1 MVISLPTGEHDPHFL
16 GSRDPLPPGGDL
28 HWGVA
33 ACPLYDIDVHRTKNY
48 ETQVDEPSQL
58 ASHLTRQKPTSA
70 LFVRMIFD
78 AHFTTALPLKL
89 STYTILMP

>member
-33 ACPLYDIDVHRTKNY
+33 ARPLYDIDVYRTKNY

-58 ASHLTRQKPTSA
+58 ASHSTRQNPTSA
-70 LFVRMIFD
+70 FR
-78 AHFTTALPLKL
+78 AHDLRRPLHHGTT
-89 STYTILMP
+89 T